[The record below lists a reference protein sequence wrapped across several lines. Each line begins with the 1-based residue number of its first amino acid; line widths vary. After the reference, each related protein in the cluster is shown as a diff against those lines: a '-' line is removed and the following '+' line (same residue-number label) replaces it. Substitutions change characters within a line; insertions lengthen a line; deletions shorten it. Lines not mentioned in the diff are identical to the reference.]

1 MTTSTSAITEAVL
14 NEMTGAQLVQ
24 KYNEL
29 SQTQVKKFTDK
40 KTAIARIMKVIAEQI
55 NTEIVLPVEAM
66 TETVTQH
73 SETVTQHSET
83 TTTQHVAELVITP
96 ETPSLLD
103 DVVADVVTFEEVKPV
118 EEVKQP
124 KKRGRKPAVDGVAA
138 PKKAKKVR
146 GVSKEMRLVHL
157 FTSNPGKEISL
168 GFAKMVFEGVA
179 TIEQSEAINT
189 SSFNC
194 VLAYIRNSITGFGM
208 RIEKEGK
215 NLIYV
220 PQRNTINWTQRKA
233 HIKGL
238 LDIVQNAVDSG
249 TYTPYELPTA

>member
-1 MTTSTSAITEAVL
+1 MTTSTSAISSAITEAVL

-40 KTAIARIMKVIAEQI
+40 KTAIARIMKVVGEQI
-55 NTEIVLPVEAM
+55 NTEIVLPA
-66 TETVTQH
+66 ETVCT
-73 SETVTQHSET
+73 TVSHHSET
-83 TTTQHVAELVITP
+83 TTTTQQVAELAITP

-103 DVVADVVTFEEVKPV
+103 DVVADVVTFEEVQPV
-118 EEVKQP
+118 VEA
-124 KKRGRKPAVDGVAA
+124 KKRGRKPAVDGVAV

-146 GVSKEMRLVHL
+146 GISKEMRLVHL

-168 GFAKMVFEGVA
+168 PFAKMVFEGVA
-179 TIEQSEAINT
+179 TIEESEAIKT

-208 RIEKEGK
+208 RINKEGK
-215 NLIYV
+215 NLVYV
-220 PQRNTINWTQRKA
+220 PQRNTINWTHRKA